1 MIMTR
6 MILSARVG
14 ADGVLH
20 VPLGEKEANR
30 DVRVT
35 IEPAGSPAPE
45 SRQEYLDFLQA
56 TAGAWQG
63 SFDRPE
69 QGTYEVRDPME

>member
-1 MIMTR
+1 MAQ
-6 MILSARVG
+6 LSFTVRVG

-20 VPLGEKEANR
+20 VPLGQAQANR

-35 IEPAGSPAPE
+35 VEPAAPVPVSPD
-45 SRQEYLDFLQA
+45 YLDFLKA

-63 SFDRPE
+63 DFERPP
-69 QGTYEVRDPME
+69 QGDYEERNSME

>member
-1 MIMTR
+1 MTR

-20 VPLGEKEANR
+20 VPLGEAEANR
-30 DVRVT
+30 EVRVT
-35 IEPAGSPAPE
+35 IEPASALAPQ
-45 SRQEYLDFLQA
+45 SHREYLDFLKA

-63 SFDRPE
+63 DFERPDL
-69 QGTYEVRDPME
+69 GPYEVRDPMD

>member
-1 MIMTR
+1 MTR

-20 VPLGEKEANR
+20 IPIGQAEANR
-30 DVRVT
+30 EVRVT
-35 IEPAGSPAPE
+35 IEPANSAALKP
-45 SRQEYLDFLQA
+45 SQDYLDFLKT

-63 SFDRPE
+63 DFQRPE
-69 QGTYEVRDPME
+69 QGEYEARDPME

>member
-1 MIMTR
+1 MIF
-6 MILSARVG
+6 SARVG

-20 VPLGEKEANR
+20 LPLGESEANR

-35 IEPAGSPAPE
+35 IEPTGSSDLK
-45 SRQEYLDFLQA
+45 SRQEYLDFLKA

-63 SFDRPE
+63 DFQRPE
-69 QGTYEVRDPME
+69 QGPYETRDPME

>member
-1 MIMTR
+1 MT
-6 MILSARVG
+6 LNARVG

-20 VPLGEKEANR
+20 VPLGQAEANQE
-30 DVRVT
+30 VRIT
-35 IEPAGSPAPE
+35 IEPATPFAVP

-63 SFDRPE
+63 NFEGPE
-69 QGTYEVRDPME
+69 QGDLETRDPLE

>member
-1 MIMTR
+1 MTR

-20 VPLGEKEANR
+20 VPLGKAEANQE
-30 DVRVT
+30 VRVT
-35 IEPAGSPAPE
+35 IEPTGPAP
-45 SRQEYLDFLQA
+45 SSSPQDYLEFLQA

-63 SFDRPE
+63 DFERPE
-69 QGTYEVRDPME
+69 QGAYEARDQME